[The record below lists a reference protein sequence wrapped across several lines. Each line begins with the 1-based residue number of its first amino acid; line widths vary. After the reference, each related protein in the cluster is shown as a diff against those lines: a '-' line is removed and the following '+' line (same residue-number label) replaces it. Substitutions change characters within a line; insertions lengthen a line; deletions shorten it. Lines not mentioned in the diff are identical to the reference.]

1 MQQSGIL
8 FVLSGPSGAGKGTI
22 CQELLRQIPN
32 LQYSVSATTRKP
44 RLGETNGINYWFKEK
59 DEFEE
64 MIKNDLLLEYAEV
77 YGNYYGTPKEQVLK
91 VLKSGKNVVLEIDP
105 QGAMHVKA
113 KFPEGVFI
121 YILPPSLDE
130 LAARITKRGTDSK
143 DSIKKRLAAATE
155 EIQYALKYDYVV
167 VNDKVETAVDSIA
180 TIISAEKFNSKRRK
194 KIILNICESEKLK
207 HD

>member
-77 YGNYYGTPKEQVLK
+77 YGKYYGTPKEQVLK
-91 VLKSGKNVVLEIDP
+91 ILKSGKNVVLEIDP
-105 QGAMHVKA
+105 QGAMQVKA

>member
-1 MQQSGIL
+1 M
-8 FVLSGPSGAGKGTI
+8 
-22 CQELLRQIPN
+22 
-32 LQYSVSATTRKP
+32 
-44 RLGETNGINYWFKEK
+44 
-59 DEFEE
+59 
-64 MIKNDLLLEYAEV
+64 
-77 YGNYYGTPKEQVLK
+77 
-91 VLKSGKNVVLEIDP
+91 
-105 QGAMHVKA
+105 
-113 KFPEGVFI
+113 
-121 YILPPSLDE
+121 PPSLDE

>member
-1 MQQSGIL
+1 M
-8 FVLSGPSGAGKGTI
+8 
-22 CQELLRQIPN
+22 
-32 LQYSVSATTRKP
+32 
-44 RLGETNGINYWFKEK
+44 
-59 DEFEE
+59 
-64 MIKNDLLLEYAEV
+64 
-77 YGNYYGTPKEQVLK
+77 
-91 VLKSGKNVVLEIDP
+91 LEIDP
-105 QGAMHVKA
+105 QGAMQVKA

>member
-59 DEFEE
+59 EEFEE

-105 QGAMHVKA
+105 QGAMQVKA

>member
-105 QGAMHVKA
+105 QGAMQVKA

-207 HD
+207 ND

>member
-64 MIKNDLLLEYAEV
+64 MIKNYLLLEYAEV

-105 QGAMHVKA
+105 QGAMQVKA

>member
-44 RLGETNGINYWFKEK
+44 RIGETNGINYWFKEK

-105 QGAMHVKA
+105 QGAMQVKA
-113 KFPEGVFI
+113 KFPEGDFI

>member
-91 VLKSGKNVVLEIDP
+91 ILKPCSKLLSG
-105 QGAMHVKA
+105 
-113 KFPEGVFI
+113 
-121 YILPPSLDE
+121 
-130 LAARITKRGTDSK
+130 DS
-143 DSIKKRLAAATE
+143 
-155 EIQYALKYDYVV
+155 
-167 VNDKVETAVDSIA
+167 
-180 TIISAEKFNSKRRK
+180 
-194 KIILNICESEKLK
+194 
-207 HD
+207 

>member
-1 MQQSGIL
+1 MIFINIPYFKENGIYFTL
-8 FVLSGPSGAGKGTI
+8 NEILSAIPESPPIWNFLYFNGTGVLSNNNSI
-22 CQELLRQIPN
+22 I
-32 LQYSVSATTRKP
+32 
-44 RLGETNGINYWFKEK
+44 
-59 DEFEE
+59 EFEE

-105 QGAMHVKA
+105 QGAMQVKA

>member
-22 CQELLRQIPN
+22 CQELLRQITN

-105 QGAMHVKA
+105 QGAMQVKA

>member
-59 DEFEE
+59 DEFED

-105 QGAMHVKA
+105 QGAMQVKA

>member
-91 VLKSGKNVVLEIDP
+91 ILKSGKNVVLEIDP
-105 QGAMHVKA
+105 QGAMQVKA

-180 TIISAEKFNSKRRK
+180 TIISAEKFNSKRKK

>member
-91 VLKSGKNVVLEIDP
+91 VLKLGKNVVLEIDP
-105 QGAMHVKA
+105 QGAMQVKA